1 MVFANFIK
9 IFSSNAVESIMTKYL
24 LFIIVFMLSFVL
36 DISISRGE
44 TVKKIKT
51 NDMDVYYKKTTVLKN
66 WDKKGSGITKNENK
80 LLLLDLGQKINP
92 QQKIKKKEIKGLAVV
107 QTSEAKVIRILVQ
120 GMIKL
125 ETPEASEKRSSVI
138 EDSLLIS
145 SFKPLEIKEKL
156 KIAKKENK
164 TLIYGNDFERDC
176 YLNKKDCGFSMHEEV
191 KKYRNKL
198 LPQKNA

>member
-66 WDKKGSGITKNENK
+66 LDKKGSGITKNEN
-80 LLLLDLGQKINP
+80 
-92 QQKIKKKEIKGLAVV
+92 
-107 QTSEAKVIRILVQ
+107 
-120 GMIKL
+120 
-125 ETPEASEKRSSVI
+125 
-138 EDSLLIS
+138 
-145 SFKPLEIKEKL
+145 
-156 KIAKKENK
+156 
-164 TLIYGNDFERDC
+164 
-176 YLNKKDCGFSMHEEV
+176 
-191 KKYRNKL
+191 
-198 LPQKNA
+198 